1 MSMTAETFGNPF
13 VSRFMRAKQAGSF
26 TLVIFG
32 ATGDL
37 TQRKLIPAL
46 FNLYLDGFLS
56 RPFTVIAYARREKT
70 DALFRE
76 EMAKALTQHSR
87 RQADKPEQLDRFLA
101 SLQYVAGTFED
112 QAGYKRLKERIA
124 QTAVSHG
131 SPQNVMY
138 YLATPPDAFPQI
150 IGALQTAGLVS
161 EHGDHE
167 PWSRIVVEKPF
178 GHDARSAQELNRII
192 HTVFAERQVYRID
205 HYLGKETVQNIL
217 VFRLANS
224 IFEPLWN
231 RRYIDHVQISV
242 AESLGVGTRAGY
254 FDEVGI
260 IRDMIQSHIMQVF
273 TLIAMEPPAAFD
285 ATAIRDEKVKV
296 LRSLRQMPDEMLA
309 QSVVRGQYGPG
320 SIGGEA
326 VVGYRNESGVPA
338 DSMTDSYIAL
348 KLFVDSWRWSGVPF
362 YLRSGKR
369 LPKRVTEVGIVF
381 KAPPHLLFDQIEGS
395 NSDTNILRFRIQ
407 PQEGI
412 TLSFHAKMPG
422 QEVRI
427 SPVRMDFMYSN
438 AFESATSEAYERLI
452 LDALTG
458 DSTLFAR
465 EDEVELSWKLVD
477 RLIESFANAPLH
489 LYEAGTWGPE
499 AADGLLS
506 RDGRE
511 WLRP

>member
-1 MSMTAETFGNPF
+1 MSVTAETFGNPF

-56 RPFTVIAYARREKT
+56 RPFTVIGYARREKT
-70 DALFRE
+70 DAQFRA
-76 EMAKALTQHSR
+76 EMREAIVAHSR
-87 RQADKPEQLDRFLA
+87 RKSDNPELLDRFLA
-101 SLQYVAGTFED
+101 SLQYVAGSFED
-112 QAGYKRLKERIA
+112 DAGYQRLKQRVA
-124 QTAVSHG
+124 QSSQALG
-131 SPQNVMY
+131 APQNIMY
-138 YLATPPDAFPQI
+138 YLATPPDAFPKI
-150 IGALQTAGLVS
+150 ICALKTAGLVS
-161 EHGDHE
+161 EHGEHE

-178 GHDARSAQELNRII
+178 GHDQKSAKELNRII
-192 HTVFAERQVYRID
+192 HSVFAERQVYRID

-296 LRSLRQMPDEMLA
+296 LRSLRQMPDEQLK
-309 QSVVRGQYGPG
+309 QSIVRGQYGPG

-326 VVGYRNESGVPA
+326 VPGYRQEESIPSN
-338 DSMTDSYIAL
+338 SMTDSFVAM
-348 KLFVDSWRWSGVPF
+348 KLFIDNWRWSGVPF

-381 KAPPHLLFDQIEGS
+381 KAPPHLLFNRTDGS
-395 NSDTNILRFRIQ
+395 NADTNILRFRIQ

-412 TLSFHAKMPG
+412 TLSFQAKMPG

-427 SPVRMDFMYSN
+427 SPVRMDFMYSS
-438 AFESATSEAYERLI
+438 AFEAATSEAYERLI

-465 EDEVELSWKLVD
+465 EDEVELSWRLVD
-477 RLIESFANAPLH
+477 RIIENFASSDLH
-489 LYEAGTWGPE
+489 IYEAGTWGPE
-499 AADGLLS
+499 AAESLLA

-511 WLRP
+511 WLRL

>member
-1 MSMTAETFGNPF
+1 
-13 VSRFMRAKQAGSF
+13 MRAKQADSF
-26 TLVIFG
+26 TFVIFG

-46 FNLYLDGFLS
+46 FNLFLDGFLG
-56 RPFTVIAYARREKT
+56 RPFSVIGFARREKS
-70 DALFRE
+70 DAQFRA
-76 EMAKALTQHSR
+76 EMGDAIRKYSR
-87 RQADKPEQLDRFLA
+87 RQAENPDQLERFLD
-101 SLQYVAGTFED
+101 SLGYVQGTFEVGD
-112 QAGYKRLKERIA
+112 GYVRLKKRIVEMSMA
-124 QTAVSHG
+124 QG
-131 SPQNVMY
+131 SPENVMY

-150 IGALQTAGLVS
+150 LTSLQANGLVS
-161 EHGDHE
+161 GHGEHE
-167 PWSRIVVEKPF
+167 PWSRIVIEKPF
-178 GHDARSAQELNRII
+178 GHDASSAGELNKMV
-192 HTVFAERQVYRID
+192 HSVFAERQVYRID

-217 VFRLANS
+217 VFRLANA

-231 RRYIDHVQISV
+231 RRYIDHIQISV
-242 AESLGVGTRAGY
+242 AESLGVGSRAGY

-273 TLIAMEPPAAFD
+273 TLIAMEPPASFD

-296 LRSLRQMPDEMLA
+296 LKALRQISDESL
-309 QSVVRGQYGPG
+309 SEYSVRGQYGPG

-326 VVGYRNESGVPA
+326 VAGYRNEDGVPSN
-338 DSMTDSYIAL
+338 SMTDTFVAL
-348 KLFVDSWRWSGVPF
+348 KLYVDNWRWSGVPF

-381 KAPPHLLFDQIEGS
+381 KAPPHLLFNRTEGQLA
-395 NSDTNILRFRIQ
+395 DTNVLRFRIQ

-412 TLSFHAKMPG
+412 TLSFQAKMPG

-427 SPVRMDFMYSN
+427 SPVRMDFMYAS
-438 AFESATSEAYERLI
+438 AFEAATSEAYERLI

-465 EDEVELSWKLVD
+465 EDEVELSWRLVD
-477 RLIESFANAPLH
+477 RIIASWRGSQLQM
-489 LYEAGTWGPE
+489 YEAGTWGPD
-499 AADGLLS
+499 AADAFLA

-511 WLRP
+511 WLRL